1 MEYLQAFVWVQ
12 SLQAPY
18 DALSTT
24 FFFLVALR
32 LNYLFF
38 LFGAEKLKEFHLF
51 V

>member
-12 SLQAPY
+12 SLQAPD

-38 LFGAEKLKEFHLF
+38 LFGAEKPQEFHLF
-51 V
+51 L